1 MKGNFI
7 AKNMNTVNRN
17 SVHRSLKD
25 YSRDY
30 KDELEEGLIEHQ
42 LVLKEKQTETE
53 ENDVNNSV
61 SRNNSSRSF

>member
-30 KDELEEGLIEHQ
+30 KDELEEDLIEHQ

-53 ENDVNNSV
+53 ENDV
-61 SRNNSSRSF
+61 

>member
-25 YSRDY
+25 YARDY
-30 KDELEEGLIEHQ
+30 KDELEEEYSLQ
-42 LVLKEKQTETE
+42 VVQVFKVLSPSLLELH
-53 ENDVNNSV
+53 
-61 SRNNSSRSF
+61 

>member
-17 SVHRSLKD
+17 SVHKSLKD

-30 KDELEEGLIEHQ
+30 TDEVNEGLIELQ
-42 LVLKEKQTETE
+42 ETLEDKQQEA
-53 ENDVNNSV
+53 DKGMILCPGK
-61 SRNNSSRSF
+61 

>member
-53 ENDVNNSV
+53 GNDADN
-61 SRNNSSRSF
+61 